1 MQSYNPGVQGWDFLR
16 LLLRLLLGNLS
27 TGVPS
32 SHLEK
37 GERLIFGP
45 IFLMHLNNRIRDC
58 CFFLHTKLTN
68 LHIFKRS
75 WLDNDFP
82 CPVSVLNM
90 SWLAS
95 PILVLAWTFPIP
107 NRRGL
112 QYSRFGEMK
121 DLYSASIMSIGTK
134 RQILLSA
141 PVFAY
146 AFFSWLEICS
156 LKFNMLSSSTPKI
169 LIEGSVVTPEPFK
182 VKSKSYSQGPIG
194 RACVLALF
202 INN

>member
-1 MQSYNPGVQGWDFLR
+1 MRFLEVVVALAIR
-16 LLLRLLLGNLS
+16 EFEHRRPKLTSRERGKINLR
-27 TGVPS
+27 
-32 SHLEK
+32 
-37 GERLIFGP
+37 P
-45 IFLMHLNNRIRDC
+45 IFLMHLKNRIRDC
-58 CFFLHTKLTN
+58 CFFLHTKLTS

-121 DLYSASIMSIGTK
+121 DLYSASITSIGTK

-156 LKFNMLSSSTPKI
+156 LKFNMLSRSTPKI

-182 VKSKSYSQGPIG
+182 VKSKSYLQGPIG

-202 INN
+202 ITN